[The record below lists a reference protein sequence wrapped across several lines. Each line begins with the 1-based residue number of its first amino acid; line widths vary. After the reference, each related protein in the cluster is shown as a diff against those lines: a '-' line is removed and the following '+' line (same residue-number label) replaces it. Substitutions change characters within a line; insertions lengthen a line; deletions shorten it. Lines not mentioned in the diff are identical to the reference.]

1 MPLPLRYLPLM
12 TRPGFAVRSGPIG
25 MAAIGLFAITAAL
38 ALFAPSL
45 VWLPVATAA
54 AAGTAVLVFR
64 HTVLFCVAWL
74 LIAGTTL
81 EMTLSDLL
89 GPGALQTTIAAVKGA
104 ELALAAIC
112 VLRYGLERDVYNP
125 ALGFLAMFVAGE
137 AHGLHHDLT
146 QAESLR
152 SLVGSVVPFAFAF
165 SRLSRNWAEA
175 VIRATAW
182 IPLLSVT
189 AGGILAVAGLRPVFF
204 EGGGERLAGLG
215 HPAFLG
221 GVCLTAIYANLI
233 TLYRDGES
241 RAFLLLAVNFLIMA
255 LTGARAPLAYAL
267 AVTAITLIFV
277 RSAAF
282 SGRRRILSLL
292 LAVCL
297 LPPLVILANEL
308 PSVRL
313 FNVLSNEA
321 SNLSGRDLLWPA
333 FEQAAAASPW
343 FGWGVGAGNAIIP
356 PDSDLARLIQTTA
369 AHNEYLRMQVEG
381 GLIGLGLLVVLFVLW
396 VVRHTRR
403 LRRTDRVIMRLAF
416 IAFAA
421 HAYTDNVLIA
431 TTACVFSA
439 FATAVFARG
448 AHERAAPPQCDS
460 LDARLLDAGE
470 VA

>member
-1 MPLPLRYLPLM
+1 
-12 TRPGFAVRSGPIG
+12 
-25 MAAIGLFAITAAL
+25 
-38 ALFAPSL
+38 
-45 VWLPVATAA
+45 
-54 AAGTAVLVFR
+54 
-64 HTVLFCVAWL
+64 
-74 LIAGTTL
+74 
-81 EMTLSDLL
+81 
-89 GPGALQTTIAAVKGA
+89 
-104 ELALAAIC
+104 
-112 VLRYGLERDVYNP
+112 VYNP

-152 SLVGSVVPFAFAF
+152 SLAGSVVPFAFAF
-165 SRLSRNWAEA
+165 SRLSRNWADA

-204 EGGGERLAGLG
+204 EGGGQRLAGLG
-215 HPAFLG
+215 HPAFLA

-241 RAFLLLAVNFLIMA
+241 RTFLLLAVNFLIMA
-255 LTGARAPLAYAL
+255 LTGARAPLAYAV
-267 AVTAITLIFV
+267 AVTAMTLIFV

-292 LAVCL
+292 LVACL
-297 LPPLVILANEL
+297 LPPLVILANDL

-356 PDSDLARLIQTTA
+356 PDSDLALLIQTTA
-369 AHNEYLRMQVEG
+369 AHNEYLRE
-381 GLIGLGLLVVLFVLW
+381 
-396 VVRHTRR
+396 
-403 LRRTDRVIMRLAF
+403 
-416 IAFAA
+416 
-421 HAYTDNVLIA
+421 
-431 TTACVFSA
+431 
-439 FATAVFARG
+439 AR
-448 AHERAAPPQCDS
+448 S
-460 LDARLLDAGE
+460 L
-470 VA
+470 